1 MDGWMDGWM
10 DICMYVYMYIYMH
23 HSPIYLH
30 IYMDGKLS
38 IYTYT
43 HIYVCMYVSS
53 CGMGNGGAIETP
65 KQGTCMP
72 ATKIIK
78 PCPPARPIHQ
88 EIPMNLLYIVIC
100 MLYII
105 VHVSHLI
112 SRKCVAI
119 KILFYTVL

>member
-1 MDGWMDGWM
+1 M
-10 DICMYVYMYIYMH
+10 
-23 HSPIYLH
+23 
-30 IYMDGKLS
+30 
-38 IYTYT
+38 
-43 HIYVCMYVSS
+43 YVCMYVSS